1 MADLLWQPLLRQYR
15 PRGIVA
21 DFMGGLSIVG
31 LARKYGRT
39 RAQIER
45 TIRRAM

>member
-1 MADLLWQPLLRQYR
+1 MNTKIVIDFLLGRSVTY
-15 PRGIVA
+15 
-21 DFMGGLSIVG
+21 